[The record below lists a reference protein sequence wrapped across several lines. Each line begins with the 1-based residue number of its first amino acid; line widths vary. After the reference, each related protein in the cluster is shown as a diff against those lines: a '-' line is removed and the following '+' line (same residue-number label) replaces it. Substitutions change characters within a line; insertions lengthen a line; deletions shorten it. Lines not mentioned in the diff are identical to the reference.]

1 MRSEGV
7 MASALRLVVG
17 FIMGGFL
24 MGKVTTVQY
33 YLTVKAWM
41 VRQTHRPDESL

>member
-24 MGKVTTVQY
+24 MGKVTTVQFY
-33 YLTVKAWM
+33 SPDCEGM
-41 VRQTHRPDESL
+41 DGQTDTQT